1 MRISDWS
8 SDVCSS
14 DLHEPDGR
22 SVKLLVRKGRK
33 GKAPR
38 KSKTR
43 CRGTM
48 MWWDET
54 EKRICSAWMRG
65 PSATTRRKARRA
77 SQPNAG
83 ARHHCLRAW
92 MPELVPARIR
102 REAQGTGEAGAEP
115 ACARSEEHTSE
126 LQSLMRISYAVFCL
140 QKKTK
145 NRSN

>member
-14 DLHEPDGR
+14 DL
-22 SVKLLVRKGRK
+22 K
-33 GKAPR
+33 
-38 KSKTR
+38 
-43 CRGTM
+43 RG
-48 MWWDET
+48 D
-54 EKRICSAWMRG
+54 SAWMRW

-115 ACARSEEHTSE
+115 ACARRKAFWVLFRREKGLAGRRPVNASASIERKRVVWGKSVSGRVD
-126 LQSLMRISYAVFCL
+126 LGGRRIS
-140 QKKTK
+140 KKK
-145 NRSN
+145 KKY